1 MFNDDFK
8 FNHCNDCC
16 ACFCML
22 VLLFSPSAPTHPM
35 LFIMGINILAS
46 VAVDLAAFALSSSC
60 CALDIL
66 TMPLRNVVRFDI
78 IVLASRIAFVGC
90 GRTCCLCLFLLILP
104 LLPYP
109 NNDGGLDLSLNLSL
123 Y

>member
-1 MFNDDFK
+1 MFNDSVHAIDMFLYVS
-8 FNHCNDCC
+8 
-16 ACFCML
+16 ASL
-22 VLLFSPSAPTHPM
+22 SPSAPTHPM

-109 NNDGGLDLSLNLSL
+109 DNDGGLDLSLNLSL